1 MLHGFSFLSI
11 RLSNLSHPFS
21 FGSKNGPKSGLAGPF
36 YWTISEQ
43 MIEPKKASFG
53 FPAGLLKLS
62 WNNKDS
68 DNEPIQK
75 NQNLELPDFT

>member
-1 MLHGFSFLSI
+1 
-11 RLSNLSHPFS
+11 
-21 FGSKNGPKSGLAGPF
+21 
-36 YWTISEQ
+36 